1 MKSVSKGAIH
11 IHSTHSDG
19 TESIKQI
26 AKTAKK
32 AGLDWIIITDHN
44 SLDGLNEEGWY
55 DGVAVLTGKE
65 ISPETGNH
73 YLAFDIQEKIPET
86 LSPECFI
93 EEVNK
98 QGGFGF
104 IAHPDE
110 TKTRRNSY
118 PPLRWSN
125 WEITGFQGLEIW
137 NYMSDWVDK
146 YNPKNALFQYL
157 FRHHVLT
164 GPTKNV
170 LNWWDSLNY
179 ENGEIVPA
187 IGSCDAHAL
196 KIHFL
201 KVFPY
206 IDTFKTIVNYIYL
219 ENNLSS
225 DFKEAKKQIYT
236 AIKSGNNIIV
246 NRNWNKN
253 SDKINFYIENNG
265 KLAFAGDKTGFDEK
279 NILSVKLPAKGAIK
293 VIRNGESIRNV
304 CTHDFEMGDLKVG
317 KYRVEVF
324 YKGKPWIFS
333 NPIIVQSKNNSS

>member
-1 MKSVSKGAIH
+1 MKSVTKGAIH

-73 YLAFDIQEKIPET
+73 YLALDIQEEIPET
-86 LSPECFI
+86 LPPEFFI
-93 EEVNK
+93 EEVNR

-110 TKTRRNSY
+110 TKARRNSY
-118 PPLRWSN
+118 PPLRWSD
-125 WEITGFQGLEIW
+125 WEVTGFQGLEIW

-146 YNPKNALFQYL
+146 YQPENAFRQYL
-157 FRHHVLT
+157 SRHHLLT

-170 LNWWDSLNY
+170 LNWWDDLNNK
-179 ENGEIVPA
+179 NGEIIPA
-187 IGSCDAHAL
+187 IGGSDAHAFRFY
-196 KIHFL
+196 FL

-206 IDTFKTIVNYIYL
+206 LDAFRTITNYIYL
-219 ENNLSS
+219 EKNLSS
-225 DFKEAKKQIYT
+225 DFEEAKKQIYT
-236 AIKSGNNIIV
+236 AIRSGKNLIV
-246 NRNWNKN
+246 NRIWNKN
-253 SDKINFYIENNG
+253 SDSISFYIENNG
-265 KLAFAGDKTGFDEK
+265 QLAFAGDKTNIDEK
-279 NILSVKLPAKGAIK
+279 NILSVKLPAKGE
-293 VIRNGESIRNV
+293 IRIILNGELIRSV
-304 CTHDFEMGDLKVG
+304 CTHDFETGDLKAG
-317 KYRVEVF
+317 KYRIEVF
-324 YKGKPWIFS
+324 YKGKPWVFS
-333 NPIIVQSKNNSS
+333 NPIMIADKN